1 MIENIDKMNGWK
13 IEELPN
19 LVFFQEGPGVRN
31 NQYTDSGVKLLNVA
45 NLKDG
50 NVYLDNTDRYISE
63 EEAYGKY
70 SHFLVDE
77 GDLIIASSGIK
88 VEYFDKKMGFA
99 KKEHLPL
106 CMNTSTIRFKTL
118 DKDILDIEYFAYF
131 LKTNYFKKQISRLIT
146 GSAQLNFGPSHLKQI
161 KVILPPRD
169 IQKKIVEV
177 LDKAQELIDK
187 RKEQIKA
194 MDELVKSRFIEMFGD
209 PVSNPMNWEVKKL
222 KDISTKILSGNTP
235 KGGSQVYVDEGIL
248 FLRSQ
253 NVWKNKLELDDVAY
267 IDPKTHN
274 KMSNS
279 SLKNRDIL
287 MTKTGRINTEN
298 SSLGRAAMYLGEDD
312 SANINGHVYLIR
324 LQPNII
330 NEFILYILISNEYR
344 DYIRSICVGGID
356 KRQINKEHLEE
367 FPIIFPPVELQK
379 QFVDFVKQVEQLKSQ
394 MENSLKELED
404 NFNSLMQKAF
414 KGELF

>member
-1 MIENIDKMNGWK
+1 MIENIDKMNGWS

-118 DKDILDIEYFAYF
+118 DDNILDIEYFAYF

-161 KVILPPRD
+161 KVILPP
-169 IQKKIVEV
+169 IETQKKIVEA

-187 RKEQIKA
+187 RREQIEA
-194 MDELVKSRFIEMFGD
+194 LGELVKSRFIEMFGD
-209 PVSNPMNWEVKKL
+209 PVKNPKEWNKVNIGSKFEIKTGATPSRKENTYWENGTIPWVKTTELKEVIINETEEYITQDGYDNSSVNLLPKETLLIAMYGQGKTRGMTGKL
-222 KDISTKILSGNTP
+222 GIEATTNQACAAILPNSEENMDFVWYQLKLSYEDLRSLGR
-235 KGGSQVYVDEGIL
+235 GGSQPNLNTNLIKSY
-248 FLRSQ
+248 
-253 NVWKNKLELDDVAY
+253 EL
-267 IDPKTHN
+267 
-274 KMSNS
+274 
-279 SLKNRDIL
+279 
-287 MTKTGRINTEN
+287 
-298 SSLGRAAMYLGEDD
+298 
-312 SANINGHVYLIR
+312 
-324 LQPNII
+324 
-330 NEFILYILISNEYR
+330 
-344 DYIRSICVGGID
+344 
-356 KRQINKEHLEE
+356 
-367 FPIIFPPVELQK
+367 IFPPMKLQN
-379 QFVDFVKQVEQLKSQ
+379 QFVDFVNQVDKLKSQ
-394 MENSLKELED
+394 METSLKELED

>member
-50 NVYLDNTDRYISE
+50 NVYLENTERYISE
-63 EEAYGKY
+63 DEAYGKY

-118 DKDILDIEYFAYF
+118 DDKILSIEYFAYF

-169 IQKKIVEV
+169 TQNKIVEV

-187 RKEQIKA
+187 RKEQIEA
-194 MDELVKSRFIEMFGD
+194 LYELVKSRFIEMFGD
-209 PVSNPMNWEVKKL
+209 PVLNPKGWDKYL
-222 KDISTKILSGNTP
+222 CKDITLKIGSGATP
-235 KGGSQVYVDEGIL
+235 KGGNSSYKEEGISL
-248 FLRSQ
+248 IRSM
-253 NVWKNKLELDDVAY
+253 NVYNNKFVNKDLAF
-267 IDPKTHN
+267 IDGEQAGK
-274 KMSNS
+274 
-279 SLKNRDIL
+279 LKNVIIEENDVLLNI
-287 MTKTGRINTEN
+287 TGASVARCCI
-298 SSLGRAAMYLGEDD
+298 
-312 SANINGHVYLIR
+312 V
-324 LQPNII
+324 P
-330 NEFILYILISNEYR
+330 NEYIPAR
-344 DYIRSICVGGID
+344 VNQHVAIIRCKYERILPSFLCYQLTNESYQKLLWDIATSGGATREAIT
-356 KRQINKEHLEE
+356 KQQIESLEVIVP
-367 FPIIFPPVELQK
+367 PIELQNK
-379 QFVDFVKQVEQLKSQ
+379 FEYFVKQIDKLKFK
-394 MENSLKELED
+394 METSLKELED
-404 NFNSLMQKAF
+404 NFNSLMQKSF
-414 KGELF
+414 NGELFNQ